1 MRYPEFYERY
11 RQAIRN
17 TWTVEEIDF
26 SDDVVDLHGS
36 LLPAERHLIRRL
48 VAFFAT
54 GDSIVANNLVLNLY
68 KHINAPEARLFL
80 SRQLYEEALHVQ
92 FYLTLLDT
100 YLPDHAE
107 RAEAFAAVE
116 NDPVDPGQGRVLL
129 PVDELDR
136 RARRAAHARGPAH
149 VPAQPGLLRR
159 LHRGAVLL
167 RRLRLRVLPAVEG
180 PAQRPG
186 RGHQLGVPRRE
197 RAHGLRLRRDRHRAR
212 PRSPT
217 CSTTSSRG
225 RSWR

>member
-36 LLPAERHLIRRL
+36 LLVVGAPPDPPAGGVLRHRRLDRRQQPRAQPVQAHQRPRGPAVPVPPALRGSAARAVLPHPARHLPARPRRAGRG
-48 VAFFAT
+48 VP
-54 GDSIVANNLVLNLY
+54 GRRD
-68 KHINAPEARLFL
+68 
-80 SRQLYEEALHVQ
+80 
-92 FYLTLLDT
+92 
-100 YLPDHAE
+100 
-107 RAEAFAAVE
+107 
-116 NDPVDPGQGRVLL
+116 DPVDPGQGRVLL

-167 RRLRLRVLPAVEG
+167 RRLRLRVLPAVQG

-186 RGHQLGVPRRE
+186 GGHELGVPRRE
-197 RAHGLRLRRDRHRAR
+197 RAHGLRLRRGRHRAGRGAR
-212 PRSPT
+212 PVR
-217 CSTTSSRG
+217 R
-225 RSWR
+225 RAVA